1 MLIHSPRA
9 GSAFAHAADRPG
21 SIAQRSRSPRSAR
34 PPPRPPARAG
44 RQSNPPRGRPT
55 TRFWPSP
62 SGCAK
67 RAAGNERE
75 QGHKRMSWSA
85 RLLVGLVLIILGA
98 AAATWALAHYQ
109 PAARFLGVASQ
120 PPRRRRN
127 RGRRLRRRPSRRP
140 RPRRRRQ
147 PRLSD
152 LEARLARVEN
162 ATRQAQ
168 GSAGR
173 ADALV
178 VAFAARR
185 AIDRGVALGYL
196 EPLLVDR
203 FGAQHEQAVATI
215 VTASHQ
221 PVRLN
226 DLITEYDD
234 AWPRAPPRRDAGK
247 LVEQLPPRAR
257 LAGRGPPRGPARDQ
271 PRRPLYPRAQRAVGG
286 RSRPGAGRD
295 HAPSRRAAARTT
307 GSPRPAATSLAH
319 RALDEIEFGG
329 AARRPRHRPLSAFKT
344 LLASRLGNAILGRG
358 RTAAVQPA
366 RAK

>member
-1 MLIHSPRA
+1 MNGSRA
-9 GSAFAHAADRPG
+9 TNGM
-21 SIAQRSRSPRSAR
+21 
-34 PPPRPPARAG
+34 
-44 RQSNPPRGRPT
+44 N
-55 TRFWPSP
+55 
-62 SGCAK
+62 
-67 RAAGNERE
+67 
-75 QGHKRMSWSA
+75 WSA

-109 PAARFLGVASQ
+109 PAARFLGVANQ
-120 PPRRRRN
+120 PAATPPQS
-127 RGRRLRRRPSRRP
+127 RPLVTQAP
-140 RPRRRRQ
+140 QPQAAPTPPAQQ

-215 VTASHQ
+215 VTASRQ

-226 DLITEYDD
+226 DLISEFDD
-234 AWPRAPPRRDAGK
+234 LGPVLRRGVGQESWWNSFRSELGSIVEVHRA
-247 LVEQLPPRAR
+247 
-257 LAGRGPPRGPARDQ
+257 DQ
-271 PRRPLYPRAQRAVGG
+271 PAINPDARYQRAQRRLSAGEVDQALAETM
-286 RSRPGAGRD
+286 RLPGARGAD
-295 HAPSRRAAARTT
+295 DWVAKARRYI
-307 GSPRPAATSLAH
+307 LAH
-319 RALDEIEFGG
+319 RALDEIESAALLGG
-329 AARRPRHRPLSAFKT
+329 PDP
-344 LLASRLGNAILGRG
+344 GR
-358 RTAAVQPA
+358 
-366 RAK
+366 